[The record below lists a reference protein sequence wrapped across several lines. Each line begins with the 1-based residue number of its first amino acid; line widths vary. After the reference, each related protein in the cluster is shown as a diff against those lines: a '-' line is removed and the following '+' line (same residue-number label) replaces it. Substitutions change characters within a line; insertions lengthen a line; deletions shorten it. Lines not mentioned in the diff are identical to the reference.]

1 MKNFNK
7 QNIAFITI
15 RYRHFKKKTNF
26 FLGACAR
33 AARNA
38 ATEDTLP
45 SRQGSKK
52 AWGPGKGIVRTRTTE
67 SRRAIRRD
75 IAKFC

>member
-15 RYRHFKKKTNF
+15 RYRHFNKKTKIF
-26 FLGACAR
+26 FGACAR

-38 ATEDTLP
+38 ATEHALP
-45 SRQGSKK
+45 SRQGSKN
-52 AWGPGKGIVRTRTTE
+52 AWGR
-67 SRRAIRRD
+67 
-75 IAKFC
+75 